1 MILSKVFKEL
11 AFSILD
17 KSKFRGF
24 HLLRDLRFYAS
35 QFNLPGETT
44 FDVEANIGQ
53 TSTVIVC
60 DLH

>member
-17 KSKFRGF
+17 NSKFMGF

-35 QFNLPGETT
+35 QFNLSVETI
-44 FDVEANIGQ
+44 FDVGANIGQ
-53 TSTVIVC
+53 TSRE
-60 DLH
+60 